1 MSTTE
6 PPRSAKM
13 ARQSAIEIAIFLI
26 QVWPIVS
33 RPDLLRYHPS
43 YERSR
48 LDHHRRARQHQH
60 ASRSSS
66 TTSKMAP
73 SKGGLPS
80 RLTQS
85 SRMRSPRRTR
95 RRRTAQPFPCP
106 TVAITRCFLSCSRQ
120 QTAPTS
126 GTTPISHS
134 SSAPLSSFL
143 VQASYQ
149 YRSLE
154 GTPTAPTAPYQ
165 NPQLSLPPRP
175 TPE

>member
-1 MSTTE
+1 ME

-13 ARQSAIEIAIFLI
+13 ARRRAIKEATFLI

-33 RPDLLRYHPS
+33 RPDLLSYHPN

-48 LDHHRRARQHQH
+48 LDHHRRARQHQL

-73 SKGGLPS
+73 LKGGLPS

-143 VQASYQ
+143 VKASYQ

-154 GTPTAPTAPYQ
+154 GTPTAPYQ